1 MLGHLAIVP
10 VRALAPLECVE
21 RGHLLLGELE
31 VEELR
36 VRFYPRG
43 RGRAREHRAAA
54 LQRVAERDLRGT
66 APSGLVRVRARARV
80 RGRGRV
86 RVWARVRVR
95 VRVRVGV
102 RVRVSLP

>member
-54 LQRVAERDLRGT
+54 LQRVPERDLRGT

-80 RGRGRV
+80 RLGLRLGFRFGF
-86 RVWARVRVR
+86 RFGFRL
-95 VRVRVGV
+95 G
-102 RVRVSLP
+102 LGFN